1 MSLAERV
8 ESVTSETPVVDELS
22 NYWTSF
28 TVRSVLAEDVQSFV
42 VGLPTSWFFTST
54 ETEADTETSGD
65 VSEPD
70 SAPWYATAG
79 LEDMELAV
87 ARVRH
92 EARAISR
99 AVEFSSP
106 TVQAVAGDDGD
117 EVLFVV
123 LRVFIPT
130 DIDGFEFRDAF
141 FARLADELKPDALA
155 RLAVRVA
162 TLP

>member
-8 ESVTSETPVVDELS
+8 ESVTSETPLVDELS

-28 TVRSVLAEDVQSFV
+28 TVRSVLAEDVPSFV
-42 VGLPTSWFFTST
+42 VGSPTFWFATPSGA
-54 ETEADTETSGD
+54 EADTETSGD

-79 LEDMELAV
+79 LEDLELAV

-92 EARAISR
+92 EARAISQ

-106 TVQAVAGDDGD
+106 TVQGVASDDDD
-117 EVLFVV
+117 EILFVV
-123 LRVFIPT
+123 LRVFIPA

-141 FARLADELKPDALA
+141 FARLADELNPDALA